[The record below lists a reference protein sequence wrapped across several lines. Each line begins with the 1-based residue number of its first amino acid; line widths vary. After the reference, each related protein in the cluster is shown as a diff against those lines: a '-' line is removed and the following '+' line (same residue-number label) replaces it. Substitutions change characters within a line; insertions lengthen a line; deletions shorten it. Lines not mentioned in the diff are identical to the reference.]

1 MASGRTLE
9 DELATEAIDVLRDY
23 GVLIWQPG
31 GHSRTAMT
39 ERFVQAV

>member
-9 DELATEAIDVLRDY
+9 DELVTEAIDVLRDY
-23 GVLIWQPG
+23 GVLIWQSES

-39 ERFVQAV
+39 ESKSI